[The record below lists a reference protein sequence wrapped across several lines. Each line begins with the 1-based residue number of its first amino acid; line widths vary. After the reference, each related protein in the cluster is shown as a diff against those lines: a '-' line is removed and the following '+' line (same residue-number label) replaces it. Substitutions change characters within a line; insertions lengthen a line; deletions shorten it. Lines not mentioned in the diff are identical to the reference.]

1 MFGSLGEEHALFLRP
16 HHDSNPVEMEKLH
29 KFSKALEKVT
39 GLDSVSVRCSLA
51 RKSVSLSESCI
62 ISEMVLSS
70 TQMTTFNFNPPQ
82 NNFTLLLLRRLLNRE
97 KLLKVNLKTIPFYV
111 SVVKLV

>member
-1 MFGSLGEEHALFLRP
+1 M
-16 HHDSNPVEMEKLH
+16 H

-39 GLDSVSVRCSLA
+39 GLDSASVRCSLA
-51 RKSVSLSESCI
+51 TKSISLSESCM

-82 NNFTLLLLRRLLNRE
+82 NNFMVLLLRKLLNKE
-97 KLLKVNLKTIPFYV
+97 KLLKVNLKTISFFV
-111 SVVKLV
+111 GVVKLV